1 MKFLTPLFIAALFAL
16 AACNTPQARIN
27 REPELFASLSPADQ
41 QSIREGKVSL
51 GFTPEMVK
59 LAVGEPDR
67 IFTRTDANGT
77 SESWS
82 YTTYE
87 GNDGAFLYRGF
98 YHRDYCYG
106 SSLYP
111 YYMSPMYL
119 NAGSRRERETFKVI
133 FTAGRVSTVE
143 QQTR

>member
-1 MKFLTPLFIAALFAL
+1 MKTILTLCITALLFLSG
-16 AACNTPQARIN
+16 CNTPEARIK
-27 REPELFASLSPADQ
+27 REPALFASLSPADQ
-41 QSIREGKVSL
+41 QLIREGKVAI

-67 IFTRTDANGT
+67 VYTRTDANGT

-87 GNDGAFLYRGF
+87 STGGVFLYRGF

-106 SSLYP
+106 SPFYP
-111 YYMSPMYL
+111 YYTGFR
-119 NAGSRRERETFKVI
+119 ADSRRERETFKVV
-133 FTAGRVSTVE
+133 FNAGRVATIE
-143 QQTR
+143 QQKS